1 MASVGPEDNMDVGGV
16 RRIEV
21 TERERP
27 VFGGTEFGAVGP
39 YERLHGTV
47 FGELDPTHRLNV
59 GIVNLDRAAR
69 NTHGNVEYQSDF
81 RILKPLD
88 LDRGNGCLV
97 YDVPNRGNQPIM
109 PRLNGAPDGGHPQ
122 HAGNGFLMR
131 RGFTLVWSGWQGDV
145 PPGADRLTA
154 QFPTIPGITGMVRE
168 EFIAEAT
175 GLLGDSNIQ
184 ELSEERF
191 VGTLVYPVADPEGAT
206 LTVRQREGD
215 PRVTPA

>member
-1 MASVGPEDNMDVGGV
+1 MNSGGGV
-16 RRIEV
+16 RRIEI
-21 TERERP
+21 TERESP
-27 VFGGTEFGAVGP
+27 VFGGVEFAGVGN
-39 YERLHGTV
+39 YERLHRTV
-47 FGELDPTHRLNV
+47 FGELDPRHRLNA
-59 GIVNLDRAAR
+59 GIVNLDKAAR
-69 NTHGNVEYQSDF
+69 NPRGHVEYHSDF

-109 PRLNGAPDGGHPQ
+109 ARLNGAPDGGHPQ

-131 RGFTLVWSGWQGDV
+131 RGFTMVWSGWQGDV

-154 QFPTIPGITGMVRE
+154 HVPTIPGITGITGMVRE

-184 ELSEERF
+184 ELSEERENS
-191 VGTLVYPVADPEGAT
+191 G
-206 LTVRQREGD
+206 
-215 PRVTPA
+215 